1 MLMQRVLRISAT
13 PNGVDHRK
21 AETIARRV
29 AKAAHAKA
37 VIAWDRGQY
46 RDLFRSRQEFL
57 DFAYEYTYRTALR
70 RTLARQKA
78 RLAGYKMYPVL

>member
-1 MLMQRVLRISAT
+1 MLMRCVSNAGFT
-13 PNGVDHRK
+13 PNGVDRAK
-21 AETIARRV
+21 AETVARRV
-29 AKAAHAKA
+29 AKAARAKA
-37 VIAWDRGQY
+37 NAAWDRGQY
-46 RDLFRSRQEFL
+46 RDLFHGREEFL